1 MLIGKS
7 VVGILNLG
15 FSAFRSLCWEQQGW
29 AGGGAG
35 LLPDDLLRVKFE
47 YLRLPQEP
55 HLSLRSERGPCQS
68 GDQEILKNWQRPRA
82 QREYGREIVDPI
94 VSEQP

>member
-1 MLIGKS
+1 MLIGKW
-7 VVGILNLG
+7 VVGMLNLG

-35 LLPDDLLRVKFE
+35 LLLDDLFRVKFE

-55 HLSLRSERGPCQS
+55 HLSLRSERGPC
-68 GDQEILKNWQRPRA
+68 
-82 QREYGREIVDPI
+82 
-94 VSEQP
+94 